1 MATFDDLRAAL
12 TRYKADPQTMVLIE
26 DYEAIIGF
34 IEWLESERGTTVA
47 SSQET
52 Q

>member
-12 TRYKADPQTMVLIE
+12 TKYKADPQSMVLNE

-34 IEWLESERGTTVA
+34 IEWLEAASTTK
-47 SSQET
+47 EKT
-52 Q
+52 EL